1 MLAKSHELTYIFTN
15 FNHDIYPMPARLIR
29 SLANLTPAQMGGV
42 VTIGNFDGVHLGHQ
56 ALLRETVNRAREL
69 GVPSLVM
76 TFEPHPF
83 EFFNQ
88 EKNTIP
94 RLTRM
99 REKYLALSA
108 CGVDNVLIIPFNQEL
123 AGKSASEFVREYLAE
138 SLRPVHVIVGDDFR
152 FGRDRQGS
160 IDMLTELGKQY
171 GFTAS
176 AMPTFMI
183 EGERVSST
191 RVRKVLKEGDH
202 QLVRKL
208 LGRPYSMQGRVRAGD
223 QLGRQWGFP
232 TANIF
237 LQRSLTPLMGIYTVL
252 VHGVADHPWPGA
264 ANLGVR
270 PTVDGT
276 RTLLEVHLL
285 DFNQDIYGRYVEVEF
300 CEKLRDEVRY
310 PTIELLKEQ
319 IAKDVAVSREY
330 FKGKS
335 S

>member
-1 MLAKSHELTYIFTN
+1 
-15 FNHDIYPMPARLIR
+15 MPTRLIR
-29 SLANLTPAQMGGV
+29 SQSNLTSAQQGGV

-83 EFFNQ
+83 EFFGGEN
-88 EKNTIP
+88 NTIP

-99 REKYLALSA
+99 REKFRALAA
-108 CGVDNVLIIPFNQEL
+108 CGVDNVLIIPFNQEF
-123 AGKSASEFVREYLAE
+123 ASMTASDFVQQYLVKN
-138 SLRPVHVIVGDDFR
+138 LRPVHVVVGDDFR
-152 FGRDRQGS
+152 FGRDRQGD
-160 IDMLTELGKQY
+160 INMLTQLGKQF
-171 GFTAS
+171 GFGAS
-176 AMPTFMI
+176 AMPTFLI
-183 EGERVSST
+183 DGERVSST
-191 RVRKVLKEGDH
+191 RVRKALKEGDH
-202 QLVRKL
+202 QLARKC
-208 LGRPYSMQGRVRAGD
+208 LGRPYSMQGRVRPGE

-270 PTVDGT
+270 PTVNGT

-330 FKGKS
+330 FKGKRS
-335 S
+335 